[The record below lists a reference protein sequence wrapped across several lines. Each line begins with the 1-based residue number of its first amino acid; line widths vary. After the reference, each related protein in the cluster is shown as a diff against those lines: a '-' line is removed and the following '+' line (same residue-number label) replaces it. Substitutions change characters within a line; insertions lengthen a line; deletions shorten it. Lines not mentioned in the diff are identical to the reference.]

1 MQDIDRLIDDILA
14 REIRATTREEM
25 ATFRKEL
32 AAGTLADDDARYVR
46 ALHAR
51 IVGGGLPK
59 AQDTI
64 EESQAGTKP
73 ADIDALRAAL
83 AQSQQ
88 REKALEAERDR
99 LQRLVGDLRK
109 EIDALK
115 AEKS

>member
-14 REIRATTREEM
+14 REIRATTREELG
-25 ATFRKEL
+25 TFRKEL

-59 AQDTI
+59 AQDTS
-64 EESQAGTKP
+64 EDGQAGPTP
-73 ADIDALRAAL
+73 ADTDALRAAL

-88 REKALEAERDR
+88 REKALEADRDR

>member
-51 IVGGGLPK
+51 IVGGVPK

-64 EESQAGTKP
+64 EESQADTKP

-99 LQRLVGDLRK
+99 LQRL
-109 EIDALK
+109 
-115 AEKS
+115 